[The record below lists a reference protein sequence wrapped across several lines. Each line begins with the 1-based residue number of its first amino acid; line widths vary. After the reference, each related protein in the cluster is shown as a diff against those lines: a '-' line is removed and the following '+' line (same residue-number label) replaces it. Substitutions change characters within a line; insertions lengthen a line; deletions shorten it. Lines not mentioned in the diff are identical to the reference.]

1 MTDVQLQ
8 LTDVA
13 VNVMAGSDVKN
24 LLNDINL
31 TVNKGDFVTIIGT
44 NGAGKS
50 TLFNTIC
57 GDLLA
62 TSGTIELAGERVEKD
77 SPEKRARHIA
87 RVFQD
92 PKMGTAPRMTVSEN
106 LALAMHRGQRLGLRS
121 RALKQKQAE
130 FLRVSQQT
138 PNGIDQALDKPTEEL
153 SGGQRQALSLLMATM
168 QRPDLLM
175 LDEHT
180 AALDPH
186 TSQAIMTLTDKIVR
200 ENDLTCMMITH
211 QMDDA
216 INYGNRL
223 IVVDA
228 GHIVADYKAEEKAKL
243 EQADLL
249 KYFA

>member
-1 MTDVQLQ
+1 MTEVQLQ
-8 LTDVA
+8 LTDIA

-24 LLNDINL
+24 LLSNINL

-57 GDLLA
+57 GDLLP
-62 TSGTIELAGERVEKD
+62 TNGTIELAGERVEKH

-121 RALKQKQAE
+121 RALKQKQSE
-130 FLRVSQQT
+130 FLRISKQT

-168 QRPDLLM
+168 QKPDLLM

-186 TSQAIMTLTDKIVR
+186 TSQAIMALTNRIVS
-200 ENDLTCMMITH
+200 ENNLTCMMITH

-216 INYGNRL
+216 IKYGNRL
-223 IVVDA
+223 IVVDG
-228 GHIVADYKAEEKAKL
+228 GHIVADYSAAEKAQLSK
-243 EQADLL
+243 ADLL
-249 KYFA
+249 GYFA

>member
-1 MTDVQLQ
+1 MSDVQLQ
-8 LTDVA
+8 LTDIA

-24 LLNDINL
+24 LLSGINL

-106 LALAMHRGQRLGLRS
+106 LALAMHRGKRLGLRS

-130 FLRVSQQT
+130 FLRISKQT

-168 QRPDLLM
+168 QKPDLLM

-186 TSQAIMTLTDKIVR
+186 TSKAIMELTDKIVR

-216 INYGNRL
+216 IKYGNRL

-228 GHIVADYKAEEKAKL
+228 GHIVADYSAEDKAKL
-243 EQADLL
+243 NQADLL